1 MASMETSLEDM
12 ASELSQEELQRTEE
26 LFEETPTRS
35 FTEEHPDE
43 MFFEAMGADETL
55 GIGVFIFCHGKCS
68 PRIVRRIPSGI
79 KIMKK
84 NVSKCGVPSP
94 IITYI
99 YRPKSQT
106 PHVIVDELTRSF
118 SPAFET
124 EECQANAWKWATD
137 GVLKKGGVEVPLT
150 SLTCEEFNTTPENT
164 TEHFVYKTYVGNE
177 RGHVVL
183 VSFGGRTIDLLRCT
197 MQNILETFGGP
208 SPTHPRY
215 AEIMTILDYI
225 NENIGRR
232 GQIEG
237 KSIISTDFVFNMA
250 KYLNFMYGV
259 NIVRILDESC
269 NNGIP
274 SQPHYPDGRPVGY
287 GGKKSKKQKR
297 KRRKSKK
304 LF

>member
-1 MASMETSLEDM
+1 METSLEDM
-12 ASELSQEELQRTEE
+12 ASELSREELERTEE

-35 FTEEHPDE
+35 YIEEHPGDE
-43 MFFEAMGADETL
+43 MFFEAMSADETL

-68 PRIVRRIPSGI
+68 SKFVRRIPNGI

-84 NVSKCGVPSP
+84 NVSKCGVSSP
-94 IITYI
+94 IITHI
-99 YRPKSQT
+99 YRHKSQT
-106 PHVIVDELTRSF
+106 PNVIVDELTRSF

-164 TEHFVYKTYVGNE
+164 TGHFVYKTYLGNE

-183 VSFGGRTIDLLRCT
+183 LSYGGRTIDLLRCS

-215 AEIMTILDYI
+215 SEIMTILDYI
-225 NENIGRR
+225 KENIGRR
-232 GQIEG
+232 GQIAG
-237 KSIISTDFVFNMA
+237 KSIISTDFVFNMS
-250 KYLNFMYGV
+250 KYLNFLYGV
-259 NIVRILDESC
+259 KVVRILDESC
-269 NNGIP
+269 NNGIAC
-274 SQPHYPDGRPVGY
+274 QPNDPTTGRPIGY

-304 LF
+304 LY